1 MMKIQISLLSLLFMT
16 PALAQTPNAP
26 AFKQY
31 VLKGDDAE
39 AIYVRLKKKE
49 YVQDGKKE
57 VHTKVGQ
64 NVVCVLESSGVF
76 GRHKEYQCTFSIR
89 MPSGELHEEYP
100 IGEEDKEGGL
110 KEKKEFSGSYVAIK
124 KDQDDAK
131 VTVRGLEAQEMY
143 QALSAEEKI
152 GIIRNGEITE
162 GESNK
167 DKKGDQNGTSLK
179 LKTATHIRCYTTTD
193 TIAPMWEC
201 LITINSTDGKAKP
214 NDSSGGQTQGQ

>member
-1 MMKIQISLLSLLFMT
+1 MKTQISLLSLLFIA
-16 PALAQTPNAP
+16 PALAQSQSAP

-31 VLKGDDAE
+31 LLKGEDAE
-39 AIYVRLKKKE
+39 AIFVRLKKKE

-57 VHTKVGQ
+57 VRTKVGQ

-100 IGEEDKEGGL
+100 IGEEDKEAGL
-110 KEKKEFSGSYVAIK
+110 KDKKEFSGSFVQIK

-131 VTVRGLEAQEMY
+131 VTVRGLEAQEIY
-143 QALSAEEKI
+143 QSLSAEEKI

-214 NDSSGGQTQGQ
+214 NESAGGQTQGQ